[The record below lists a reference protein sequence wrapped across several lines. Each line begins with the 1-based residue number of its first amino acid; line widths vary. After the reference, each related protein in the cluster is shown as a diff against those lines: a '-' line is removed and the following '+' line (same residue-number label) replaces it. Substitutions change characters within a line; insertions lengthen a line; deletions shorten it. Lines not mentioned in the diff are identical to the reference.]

1 MKKIKTVFLL
11 PQAYSNPPFPVPV
24 TNVMP
29 SGEKYGTVLVN
40 SIWVEVM
47 YSIPRLAVQKPVIPH
62 TPLSSYM
69 GKEGKILQ

>member
-1 MKKIKTVFLL
+1 M
-11 PQAYSNPPFPVPV
+11 

-40 SIWVEVM
+40 SLWVEVM

-62 TPLSSYM
+62 TPPLLIH
-69 GKEGKILQ
+69 GQRRKDFTIEGQDLGL